1 MTRAKVAVIF
11 TGGTISM
18 LADAE
23 RGGAV
28 PALDAQAILQ
38 RAPALAEIAEIVA
51 LNVPDKPTP
60 AVHLTFTQLFDILNQ
75 AEALCQRPDIQGVII
90 TQGTD
95 TIEETSFFWDLLST
109 THKPVVITG
118 AMRNASQQDYD
129 GPQNLLDAVRVAIAP
144 HMQRRGVSVV
154 MAGNIHCAEDATKA
168 STTALDAFHS
178 PHWGPLGRVDAEH
191 VLLHKAARVRREPLR
206 AAHAALPIP
215 IIAASVGIDGA
226 LLEAVLEQ
234 RPAGLVIEAPGAGNT
249 SPSLLEAGARAV
261 RANIPVVIAT
271 RCRAGSAAPAYAFVG
286 GSVHWQE
293 RGALLAGRWSAVKA
307 RIALALA
314 LGAGLRGK
322 QLRDFFATS
331 ACTQEAYV

>member
-28 PALDAQAILQ
+28 PALDGSAILQ
-38 RAPALAEIAEIVA
+38 RTPALAPLAEIVA
-51 LNVPDKPTP
+51 LNVPGSPTP
-60 AVHLTFTQLFDILNQ
+60 AVHLTFAQLFDILGQ
-75 AEALCQRPDIQGVII
+75 AEALCQRPDIQGVVI

-95 TIEETSFFWDLLST
+95 TIEETSFFFDLLAT
-109 THKPVVITG
+109 THKPIVITG
-118 AMRNASQQDYD
+118 AMRNASQEDYD
-129 GPQNLLDAVRVAIAP
+129 GPQNLLDAVRVATAP

-154 MAGNIHCAEDATKA
+154 MGGNLHCAEDATKS
-168 STTALDAFHS
+168 STVALDAFHS
-178 PHWGPLGRVDAEH
+178 PHWGRLGHLEDERV
-191 VLLHKAARVRREPLR
+191 VLHGAPRVRREPLR

-215 IIAASVGIDGA
+215 IIAASVDIDGA

-249 SPSLLEAGARAV
+249 SASLLEAGARAV
-261 RANIPVVIAT
+261 RADIPVVIAT
-271 RCRAGSAAPAYAFVG
+271 RCRAGSASAAYAFVG

-307 RIALALA
+307 RVALAVA

-322 QLRDFFATS
+322 QLRAFFATS